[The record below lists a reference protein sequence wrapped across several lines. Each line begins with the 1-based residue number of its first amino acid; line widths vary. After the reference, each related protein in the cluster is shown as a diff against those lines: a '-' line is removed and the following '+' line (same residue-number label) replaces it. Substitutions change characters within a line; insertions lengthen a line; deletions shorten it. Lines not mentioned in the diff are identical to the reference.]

1 MAIPRGRRR
10 LGIAVAAG
18 VVTLV
23 LGRWTAEFAT
33 ERLWEARVSESAA
46 LVGTRFA
53 ITTGALEL
61 VGLVAAMAWFV
72 GHFVWVTRSILLQ
85 TGEVPKPLARLSERS
100 FYLGAAGVGVIAG
113 VGVGGGTGSWLHQ
126 VLVAS
131 EGVRFGIPDILLQVD
146 LGVFAGR
153 LPLWELLYNRAAAM
167 VLPALVAV
175 VFGNTLGGTLRIV
188 DRRLWLAPQSRL
200 QLGVLLIAA
209 AGLIGWHFGLEP
221 YRLAATRSASIAP
234 SEFLLRTTIAE
245 LTTLFAG
252 TAAVLTLLWTLK
264 FRFVVALA
272 GWVGLGLAILG
283 GNIVIQSRVTE
294 TPVGIAELSLLR
306 GVDSVAFAI
315 PFDGGSTRI
324 TDSLGPSVWDAE
336 ALGRLAAGDSNR
348 VLDVVPGLVEVGANP
363 ARVWFVLR
371 SRPFGDPSLVAVADH
386 LSGPSGGLTSLRWG
400 DDAFAPGIV
409 PYVTLSRHHAAP
421 GAPEF
426 DLDPAA
432 AGVALYST
440 PRRIALAWALQHGPV
455 LRAPPTE
462 RLAWRLDPTSR
473 LQGIA
478 PFAEWGRPRP
488 TVVDRDVYWVSD
500 GYLAVD
506 RFPSSRT
513 VAWRGRDVG
522 SVRAG
527 FVGVVRARGGE
538 ARVYLRPDADSLA
551 TVWARLAAPLI
562 EPAAA
567 LMPAI
572 AAERG
577 LPSELLEIQ
586 TQVLQGPGWLGRP
599 VASLGRLTSPVGE
612 SSRAGLVIDPY
623 RIPFA
628 SDDATRVPSLLVAP
642 AGRQGFGFVTVGDT
656 IWSVPAPR
664 ELQQRW
670 DRFPFFQQIRDSVRA
685 AGADYLPGAIR
696 FSALGDTLVAY
707 QPNYALGMP
716 GQGALILVNLA
727 LGNRLGA
734 GRTYD
739 EAWLNLRGVAAP
751 AAVGSAAGPR
761 LEQARE
767 WLDRAEAALKRGDL
781 QEFGR
786 AFGYLRA
793 LLRPAGVPARDP
805 KP

>member
-1 MAIPRGRRR
+1 MAMPRGQRR
-10 LGIAVAAG
+10 LVVGVAAG
-18 VVTLV
+18 ITTLV

-46 LVGTRFA
+46 LVGTRFS

-61 VGLVAAMAWFV
+61 LGLAVAVAWFV
-72 GHFVWVTRSILLQ
+72 GHFAWVTRSVLLQ
-85 TGEVPKPLARLSERS
+85 TGEVPKPLSRLSERS
-100 FYLGAAGVGVIAG
+100 VYIVAAGVGIITG
-113 VGVGGGTGSWLHQ
+113 VGVGGGTGSWLFPT
-126 VLVAS
+126 LLAS
-131 EGVRFGIPDILLQVD
+131 EGVRFGIPDLLLQVD
-146 LGVFAGR
+146 LGVFAAL
-153 LPLWELLYNRAAAM
+153 LPLWELLYDRAAAL
-167 VLPALVAV
+167 VLPALVSI
-175 VFGNTLGGTLRIV
+175 VFVNTLGGTLRIV
-188 DRRLWLAPQSRL
+188 DRRLWLAPQSRR
-200 QLGVLLIAA
+200 QLGILLIAT

-245 LTTLFAG
+245 LTVLFAA

-272 GWVGLGLAILG
+272 GWVGLGLAVLG
-283 GNIVIQSRVTE
+283 GNILVQSRVTE
-294 TPVGIAELSLLR
+294 TPIGLAELSQLR

-315 PFDGGSTRI
+315 PLGGATAGI
-324 TDSLGPSVWDAE
+324 TDSLGPSIWDAE
-336 ALGRLAAGDSNR
+336 ALGRLATGDSNR
-348 VLDVVPGLVEVGANP
+348 VLDVVPGMVEVGAAP
-363 ARVWFVLR
+363 TRVWFVLR
-371 SRPFGDPSLVAVADH
+371 SRPLADPSLVAVADH
-386 LSGPSGGLTSLRWG
+386 LPGPSGGLTSLRWG

-409 PYVTLSRHHAAP
+409 PYVTLSRHHATP

-440 PRRIALAWALQHGPV
+440 PRRIALAWALQNGSV
-455 LRAPPTE
+455 LRAGPNQ
-462 RLAWRLDPTSR
+462 RLAWRLDPVSR

-478 PFAEWGRPRP
+478 PFAQWGRARP
-488 TVVDRDVYWVSD
+488 TVVGRDVYWVSD
-500 GYLAVD
+500 GYLTVE

-513 VAWRGRDVG
+513 VSWRGGDVG

-527 FVGVVRARGGE
+527 FIGVVRARGGE

-551 TVWARLAAPLI
+551 TAWARLAAPLI
-562 EPAAA
+562 EPASA
-567 LMPAI
+567 LIPAI
-572 AAERG
+572 GAEPG
-577 LPSELLEIQ
+577 IPAELLDIQ
-586 TQVLQGPGWLGRP
+586 AQVLQGPGWLGRP
-599 VASLGRLTSPVGE
+599 VASMGRQASPVSE
-612 SSRAGLVIDPY
+612 SAHTGLAIDPY
-623 RIPFA
+623 RIPFL
-628 SDDATRVPSLLVAP
+628 SDDGTRVTTLLVAP
-642 AGRQGFGFVTVGDT
+642 GGPQGFSWVTVGDT
-656 IWSVPAPR
+656 LSSVPSPR

-685 AGADYLPGAIR
+685 AGADYLPGVIR
-696 FSALGDTLVAY
+696 FSTLGDTVVAY

-716 GQGALILVNLA
+716 GQGALILVNVA

-734 GRTYD
+734 GRSYD
-739 EAWLNLRGVAAP
+739 EAWQNLRGVAAP

-793 LLRPAGVPARDP
+793 LLRPAGVPAREL

>member
-1 MAIPRGRRR
+1 MPRGRRR
-10 LGIAVAAG
+10 LVVAVAT
-18 VVTLV
+18 VVSTLV

-61 VGLVAAMAWFV
+61 LGLVVAISWFV

-85 TGEVPKPLARLSERS
+85 TGEVPKPLSRFSERS
-100 FYLGAAGVGVIAG
+100 VYAVAAGVGIIAG
-113 VGVGGGTGSWLHQ
+113 AGVGGGTGTWL
-126 VLVAS
+126 LPALLAS
-131 EGVRFGIPDILLQVD
+131 EGVRFGVPDLLLQVD
-146 LGVFAGR
+146 LGVFAAL
-153 LPLWELLYNRAAAM
+153 LPLWELLYDRAATT
-167 VLPALVAV
+167 VIPSLVMI
-175 VFGNTLGGTLRIV
+175 VFINTLGGTMRIA

-200 QLGVLLIAA
+200 QLGVLLIAT
-209 AGLIGWHFGLEP
+209 AGLIGWHFALEP

-245 LTTLFAG
+245 LTVLFAA

-264 FRFVVALA
+264 FRFVIALT
-272 GWVGLGLAILG
+272 GWVGLGLAVLG
-283 GNIVIQSRVTE
+283 GNILVQSRVTE
-294 TPVGIAELSLLR
+294 TPIGLAELSQLR
-306 GVDSVAFAI
+306 GVDSVAYSI
-315 PFDGGSTRI
+315 PLVEGSALIPDT
-324 TDSLGPSVWDAE
+324 LGPSIWDAE
-336 ALGRLAAGDSNR
+336 ALGRLATGDSNR
-348 VLDVVPGLVEVGANP
+348 VLDVVPGMVEVGAAP
-363 ARVWFVLR
+363 TRIWFVLR

-386 LSGPSGGLTSLRWG
+386 LPGPNGGLTSLRWG

-455 LRAPPTE
+455 LRAGPSQ
-462 RLAWRLDPTSR
+462 RLAWRLDPVSR

-478 PFAEWGRPRP
+478 PFADWGRPRP

-500 GYLAVD
+500 GYLTVD

-538 ARVYLRPDADSLA
+538 VRVYLRRDADSLA
-551 TVWARLAAPLI
+551 TAWARLAAPLI
-562 EPAAA
+562 EPASA

-572 AAERG
+572 GAQRG
-577 LPSELLEIQ
+577 LPPELLDIQ
-586 TQVLQGPGWLGRP
+586 VQVLQGPGWLGRS
-599 VASLGRLTSPVGE
+599 VASMGRQTSPVSE
-612 SSRAGLVIDPY
+612 SSRSGLAIDPY
-623 RIPFA
+623 RIPFGG
-628 SDDATRVPSLLVAP
+628 DDGTRVTTLLVAP
-642 AGRQGFGFVTVGDT
+642 AGPRGLGWVTVEDT
-656 IWSVPAPR
+656 LSSVPAPR

-685 AGADYLPGAIR
+685 AGADYLPGVIR
-696 FSALGDTLVAY
+696 FSTLGDTLVAY

-727 LGNRLGA
+727 VGNRLGA

-739 EAWLNLRGVAAP
+739 EAWQNLRGVAAP

-761 LEQARE
+761 LERARE

-781 QEFGR
+781 QDFGL